1 MSSPALRSAII
12 KWPKS
17 LRVTLEINPD
27 QIAVGQTVGT
37 VGLRLAHIGGKFL
50 EWRPNV
56 ERRPAVARFEFATL
70 RERAQFVAEV
80 AHIPG
85 VSIIAR
91 SE

>member
-1 MSSPALRSAII
+1 VSSPAFRSAII

-17 LRVTLEINPD
+17 LRVTIEINPE
-27 QIAVGQTVGT
+27 QIATGQTVGT

-56 ERRPAVARFEFATL
+56 ERRPAMARFEFSSL
-70 RERAQFVAEV
+70 RERAQFVAEI
-80 AHIPG
+80 ARIPG